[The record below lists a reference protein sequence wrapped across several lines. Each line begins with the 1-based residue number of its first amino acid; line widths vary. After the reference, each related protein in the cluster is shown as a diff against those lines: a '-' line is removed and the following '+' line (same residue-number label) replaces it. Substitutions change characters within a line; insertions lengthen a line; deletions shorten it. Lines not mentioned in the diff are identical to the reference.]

1 MNHDLAAVLDYL
13 DQRFGTSDRQ
23 AFEQRLDQEPQLR
36 ELLEKTK
43 TMQRNLRS
51 IFGQSERLAAPSHN
65 IKHLTKLSTYR
76 HTLNA
81 LLIVVVLLGG
91 MYLAKRTNA
100 YPELNHDAL
109 ALAMADHA
117 PDTPEQQLLLIKGVD
132 HEQNHFVRAMH
143 DAQQMWQANNVEALI
158 IANNGDRV
166 ELSKHESHYLLSRK
180 SSDEQ
185 PIWQQSLPYEPDSS
199 TILGLYSSPDQAEL
213 YLSAY
218 APSHANQTA
227 NFNQALNIIPK
238 QQRSS
243 QQEPLAYAVPV
254 ESNPNSIY
262 DVLNSVTGSHSEAS
276 ISPITD
282 TSDMLQIEFPQPAAG
297 QSPDVTPMST
307 QHLIIDANSGA
318 IKPAT
323 SECPCRYLESNTI
336 LYRYDQGLPFS
347 DYLDYE
353 ISPANPNLLTL
364 LTADQQVLTYDLQ
377 QHKTINSTKLELEP
391 QLNQNLHRSMQFEM
405 FRFDSSNK
413 SVLSMADVQ
422 ISGNQQMIIIRDSDA
437 YSTSF
442 YAFDRQS
449 GKQIWQNSLL
459 QSIDSFTT
467 NWDGS
472 TVYAIDASPSSAQS
486 QSTLYSI
493 SASDVGLTN
502 YEQQQLEEIHMI
514 YDF

>member
-65 IKHLTKLSTYR
+65 IKRLTILSTYK

-91 MYLAKRTNA
+91 MYLVKRTNVS
-100 YPELNHDAL
+100 PPLNHDTL
-109 ALAMADHA
+109 ALTMADHA

-143 DAQQMWQANNVEALI
+143 ADQQMWQANNVEALI

-166 ELSKHESHYLLSRK
+166 ELSRQQSHYLLSRK

-185 PIWQQSLPYEPDSS
+185 PIWQQSLPYAPDSS
-199 TILGLYSSPDQAEL
+199 TILGLYASPDQAEL
-213 YLSAY
+213 YLTAY
-218 APSHANQTA
+218 APSQPDQPISSDQSFT
-227 NFNQALNIIPK
+227 IIPK
-238 QQRSS
+238 QQLSS

-254 ESNPNSIY
+254 ESNHDPILPNS
-262 DVLNSVTGSHSEAS
+262 VAGAS
-276 ISPITD
+276 GGIIISPITGTVD
-282 TSDMLQIEFPQPAAG
+282 LRQIENPQPAAG
-297 QSPDVTPMST
+297 QSPDIAPMST
-307 QHLIIDANSGA
+307 QYLVIDASSGA

-323 SECPCRYLESNTI
+323 PECPCRYLESNRS
-336 LYRYDQGLPFS
+336 LYRYDQALPFS
-347 DYLDYE
+347 EYLDYA
-353 ISPANPNLLTL
+353 ISPTNPNLLTL
-364 LTADQQVLTYDLQ
+364 LTADQQVLTYDLE
-377 QHKTINSTKLELEP
+377 QHTTLNSTKLEVEQ
-391 QLNQNLHRSMQFEM
+391 QLNQNLYRSMQFGM
-405 FRFDSSNK
+405 LGLGSSAK
-413 SVLSMADVQ
+413 PSLATMTDVQ
-422 ISGNQQMIIIRDSDA
+422 ISGNQQTIIIRDSDV
-437 YSTSF
+437 YSTTF

-449 GKQIWQNSLL
+449 GKQLWQNSLL
-459 QSIDSFTT
+459 KPIDSFTT

-472 TVYAIDASPSSAQS
+472 TVYAIAASQS
-486 QSTLYSI
+486 RFQGHSTLYTI
-493 SASDVGLTN
+493 NATDIKLTT

>member
-65 IKHLTKLSTYR
+65 IKRLTKLSTYK

-100 YPELNHDAL
+100 DPAPNHDAL
-109 ALAMADHA
+109 ALAMADHM

-132 HEQNHFVRAMH
+132 REQNHFVRAMH
-143 DAQQMWQANNVEALI
+143 ADQQMWQANNVEALI

-218 APSHANQTA
+218 APSQANQTA
-227 NFNQALNIIPK
+227 NFNQAFNIIPK
-238 QQRSS
+238 QQLNS
-243 QQEPLAYAVPV
+243 QQSFAYAVPV
-254 ESNPNSIY
+254 ESNSNSIY
-262 DVLNSVTGSHSEAS
+262 DIPNSVSGSSGELPLP
-276 ISPITD
+276 IGPITGTVD
-282 TSDMLQIEFPQPAAG
+282 AMQGSQQGQESFGRVIELKQ
-297 QSPDVTPMST
+297 QN
-307 QHLIIDANSGA
+307 LIIDADSGA

-323 SECPCRYLESNTI
+323 SECTCRYLESNTI

-377 QHKTINSTKLELEP
+377 QHKTINSTKLELEQ

-405 FRFDSSNK
+405 FGFDSSNK

-422 ISGNQQMIIIRDSDA
+422 ISGNQQTIIIRDSDS
-437 YSTSF
+437 YSTTF

-449 GKQIWQNSLL
+449 GKQVWQNSIL
-459 QSIDSFTT
+459 QTIDSFTT

-472 TVYAIDASPSSAQS
+472 MVYAIDANSGRFQGH
-486 QSTLYSI
+486 STFCTV
-493 SASDVGLTN
+493 SASETELRN
-502 YEQQQLEEIHMI
+502 YEHQRLEEIHMI

>member
-1 MNHDLAAVLDYL
+1 MNPDLAAVLDYL

-65 IKHLTKLSTYR
+65 IQRLSKLSTYR

-81 LLIVVVLLGG
+81 LLVVVVLLGG
-91 MYLAKRTNA
+91 MYLAKRTNL
-100 YPELNHDAL
+100 YPPINHDTL
-109 ALAMADHA
+109 ALTMADQSMA
-117 PDTPEQQLLLIKGVD
+117 TPKQQLLLIKGVD

-143 DAQQMWQANNVEALI
+143 DAQHMWQANNVEALI
-158 IANNGDRV
+158 ITNNGDRF

-199 TILGLYSSPDQAEL
+199 TIVGLYSSPDQAEL
-213 YLSAY
+213 YLSVY
-218 APSHANQTA
+218 APSQANQTA
-227 NFNQALNIIPK
+227 NGNQALNIIPK
-238 QQRSS
+238 QHFSS
-243 QQEPLAYAVPV
+243 QQQSFAYAVPV
-254 ESNPNSIY
+254 ESNSNSIY
-262 DVLNSVTGSHSEAS
+262 DIPNSVAGSSGRL
-276 ISPITD
+276 PIDPLTD
-282 TSDMLQIEFPQPAAG
+282 PVDSLGQPSAAG
-297 QSPDVTPMST
+297 QSPDAIPMSK
-307 QHLIIDANSGA
+307 QHLIIDGNSGA

-323 SECPCRYLESNTI
+323 SECTCRYLESNRI
-336 LYRYDQGLPFS
+336 LYRYDQAFPSS

-353 ISPANPNLLTL
+353 ISPANPNLLTIF
-364 LTADQQVLTYDLQ
+364 TADQQVLTYDLQ
-377 QHKTINSTKLELEP
+377 QHKTINTTKLEVAP
-391 QLNQNLHRSMQFEM
+391 QLKQNLHRSMQFGM
-405 FRFDSSNK
+405 LGLSSSHNATPI
-413 SVLSMADVQ
+413 SMTDVQ
-422 ISGNQQMIIIRDSDA
+422 ISGNQQTIIIRDSDA
-437 YSTSF
+437 YSTTF

-459 QSIDSFTT
+459 HPIASFTT

-472 TVYAIDASPSSAQS
+472 TVYAIAANPRSFQS
-486 QSTLYSI
+486 HSTLYTI
-493 SASDVGLTN
+493 RASDVGLTK